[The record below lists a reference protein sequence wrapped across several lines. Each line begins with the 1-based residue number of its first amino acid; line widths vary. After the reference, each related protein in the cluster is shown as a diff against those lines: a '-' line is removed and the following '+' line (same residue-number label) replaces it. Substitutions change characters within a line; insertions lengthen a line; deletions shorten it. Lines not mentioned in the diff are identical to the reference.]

1 MERVTDRDYALF
13 LWIKADQMS
22 EALEVIEEWGFEYKT
37 VIFVWV
43 KVAKGDDVKKYFCS
57 EKSDWTQEGCSICLL
72 ATRGKVEQV
81 AFPVGNGVQTPR
93 EFKELTVKLLGDLP
107 ALELFP
113 DSYAFC
119 DREQFSTQYDEKS
132 VEWDMAAPM
141 WLLKQLAEERRL
153 DMNYE

>member
-1 MERVTDRDYALF
+1 MPVERVADRDYALF

-93 EFKELTVKLLGDLP
+93 EFK
-107 ALELFP
+107 
-113 DSYAFC
+113 
-119 DREQFSTQYDEKS
+119 
-132 VEWDMAAPM
+132 
-141 WLLKQLAEERRL
+141 
-153 DMNYE
+153 